1 MGILSKMLGLK
12 VAQKVVQ
19 RLDARADAK
28 DAQLRRQQY
37 IPAGQPDPA
46 SAGWRGNAM
55 VQKAGQFYH
64 QNPKLVASLATVVL
78 AGVAAALAK
87 KQRRLH

>member
-1 MGILSKMLGLK
+1 MGMLAKMLGLK

-28 DAQLRRQQY
+28 DAQLRQQY
-37 IPAGQPDPA
+37 IPAGQPEPA
-46 SAGWRGNAM
+46 YGGWRGNAA
-55 VQKAGQFYH
+55 VQKAGQFY
-64 QNPKLVASLATVVL
+64 QRNPKLVASLATVVL

-87 KQRRLH
+87 KRGMY

>member
-1 MGILSKMLGLK
+1 MLSKLLGLK

-28 DAQLRRQQY
+28 DAQLRQQY
-37 IPAGQPDPA
+37 IPAGQPYPA
-46 SAGWRGNAM
+46 QGGWRGNTV
-55 VQKAGQFYH
+55 VQKAGQFYQ

-87 KQRRLH
+87 KRGMY

>member
-1 MGILSKMLGLK
+1 MGMLSKLLGLK

-28 DAQLRRQQY
+28 DAQLRQQY
-37 IPAGQPDPA
+37 IPAGQPDPRLA
-46 SAGWRGNAM
+46 GGWRGNAM
-55 VQKAGQFYH
+55 VQKAGNFYH
-64 QNPKLVASLATVVL
+64 QNPKLVASLATVLL

-87 KQRRLH
+87 KRGMY

>member
-1 MGILSKMLGLK
+1 MGMLSKLLGLK

-28 DAQLRRQQY
+28 DAQLRQQF
-37 IPAGQPDPA
+37 IAAGQPDPA
-46 SAGWRGNAM
+46 PSGSWRGNT
-55 VQKAGQFYH
+55 VVRKAGNFYH
-64 QNPKLVASLATVVL
+64 QNPKLAASLATVLL

-87 KQRRLH
+87 KRGMY

>member
-1 MGILSKMLGLK
+1 MLTKLLGLK

-46 SAGWRGNAM
+46 YGKLRGNSVA
-55 VQKAGQFYH
+55 QKAGQFYQ

-78 AGVAAALAK
+78 AGLAAALAK
-87 KQRRLH
+87 KRGMY